1 MDTEEDADLGEP
13 RGTDEAGD
21 VSPSVFSRRRR
32 NVSCTWAFF
41 SLASTSP
48 SLSLSLFAS
57 LLLFHPCLP
66 SHPGSQHLQLPCI
79 IHQADVHRR
88 LSMAQQQVVGF
99 PSRHAG
105 GAFKEQKSRVV
116 F

>member
-32 NVSCTWAFF
+32 NVSCTWSIY
-41 SLASTSP
+41 SLASTRP

-57 LLLFHPCLP
+57 LLLFHTCLP
-66 SHPGSQHLQLPCI
+66 SHPGSQQLQLPCI
-79 IHQADVHRR
+79 IHQADVHRM
-88 LSMAQQQVVGF
+88 LSMAQQQVVWF
-99 PSRHAG
+99 PSLHAG
-105 GAFKEQKSRVV
+105 VSFKDNISRVV